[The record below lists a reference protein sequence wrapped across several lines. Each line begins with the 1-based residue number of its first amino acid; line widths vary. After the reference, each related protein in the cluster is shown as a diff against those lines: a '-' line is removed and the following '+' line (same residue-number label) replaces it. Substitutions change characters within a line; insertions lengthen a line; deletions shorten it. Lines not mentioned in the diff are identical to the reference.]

1 MLVSRSTTDALAA
14 GITSRQARAVQTSV
28 KRANDL
34 YLCKDGLLKTKLFS
48 LALIVVSLAS
58 SACGP
63 ADKDY
68 TPPPPANT
76 TEAPPPGGLEEN
88 PGQPRP

>member
-1 MLVSRSTTDALAA
+1 MRP
-14 GITSRQARAVQTSV
+14 ARNVTNWIYV
-28 KRANDL
+28 NLR
-34 YLCKDGLLKTKLFS
+34 KDGLLKTKLFS
-48 LALIVVSLAS
+48 LAVVVASLAC

-76 TEAPPPGGLEEN
+76 TDAPPPGGLEEN

>member
-1 MLVSRSTTDALAA
+1 M
-14 GITSRQARAVQTSV
+14 
-28 KRANDL
+28 
-34 YLCKDGLLKTKLFS
+34 KTKLFS
-48 LALIVVSLAS
+48 LAVVVASLAC

-76 TEAPPPGGLEEN
+76 TDAPPPGGLEEN